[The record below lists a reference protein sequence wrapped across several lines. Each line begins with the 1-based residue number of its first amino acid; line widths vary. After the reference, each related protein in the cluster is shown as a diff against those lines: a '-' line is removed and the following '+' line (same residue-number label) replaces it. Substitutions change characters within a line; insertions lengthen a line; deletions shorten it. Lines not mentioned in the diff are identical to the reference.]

1 MSFVAHT
8 TTELTEIKMKM
19 TSKFA
24 RTSMLAAP
32 LALAAGMAS
41 AGGLS
46 EPVAAP
52 APAPVAVAPAPVM
65 MGNDWT
71 GFYVGGQ
78 LGYGQL
84 DANIDTTPTDPDGA
98 LYGVH
103 AGYNYDF
110 GSVVLGGEVDYDLT
124 DISISAPAVSDVDAV
139 ARVKA
144 KLGYDAGAFMPYIT
158 AGYAQAQTS
167 DDLDGETDGTFAGL
181 GLSYMMSDSILLG
194 GEVLQHQFED
204 VADVP
209 NVDVDATTLTLRA
222 SFKF

>member
-1 MSFVAHT
+1 
-8 TTELTEIKMKM
+8 
-19 TSKFA
+19 
-24 RTSMLAAP
+24 SMLAAP
-32 LALAAGMAS
+32 LAIVAGMAS

-46 EPVAAP
+46 EPVEAP

-71 GFYVGGQ
+71 GFYAGGQ
-78 LGYGQL
+78 LGYGKL
-84 DANIDTTPTDPDGA
+84 DPSVGGTDPSEPDGVI
-98 LYGVH
+98 YGVH

-110 GSVVLGGEVDYDLT
+110 GSIVLGGEIDYDLT
-124 DISISAPAVSDVDAV
+124 DISFDTPDSDLDGVLRA
-139 ARVKA
+139 KA
-144 KLGYDAGAFMPYIT
+144 KLGYDAGAFMPYVT

-167 DDLDGETDGTFAGL
+167 GDLDGDTDGTFAGL

-204 VADVP
+204 VAD
-209 NVDVDATTLTLRA
+209 NDGLDVDATTLTLRA

>member
-1 MSFVAHT
+1 MVNW
-8 TTELTEIKMKM
+8 M
-19 TSKFA
+19 
-24 RTSMLAAP
+24 P
-32 LALAAGMAS
+32 
-41 AGGLS
+41 
-46 EPVAAP
+46 
-52 APAPVAVAPAPVM
+52 
-65 MGNDWT
+65 
-71 GFYVGGQ
+71 
-78 LGYGQL
+78 
-84 DANIDTTPTDPDGA
+84 NIDTTPTDPDGA

-167 DDLDGETDGTFAGL
+167 GGLDGDTDGAFAGL
-181 GLSYMMSDSILLG
+181 GLSYMMSDSIILG

-204 VADVP
+204 VAD
-209 NVDVDATTLTLRA
+209 NRA
-222 SFKF
+222 

>member
-1 MSFVAHT
+1 
-8 TTELTEIKMKM
+8 
-19 TSKFA
+19 
-24 RTSMLAAP
+24 MLAAP

-84 DANIDTTPTDPDGA
+84 DPSVPTTPSEPDGA

-110 GSVVLGGEVDYDLT
+110 GSIVLGGEVDYDLT
-124 DISISAPAVSDVDAV
+124 DISLDTPNSDVDGVLRA
-139 ARVKA
+139 KA

-158 AGYAQAQTS
+158 AGYAQAQIS
-167 DDLDGETDGTFAGL
+167 GDILDGDTDGAFAGL
-181 GLSYMMSDSILLG
+181 GLSYMMSDSIILG

-204 VADVP
+204 VSDTP
-209 NVDVDATTLTLRA
+209 TVDVDATTLTLRA

>member
-1 MSFVAHT
+1 MT
-8 TTELTEIKMKM
+8 M

-32 LALAAGMAS
+32 LAIVAGMAS

-78 LGYGQL
+78 LGYGKL
-84 DANIDTTPTDPDGA
+84 DPSVDTDPSEPDGVI
-98 LYGVH
+98 YGVH

-110 GSVVLGGEVDYDLT
+110 GSIVLGGEVDYDLT
-124 DISISAPAVSDVDAV
+124 DISLDTPESDLDGVLRA
-139 ARVKA
+139 KA
-144 KLGYDAGAFMPYIT
+144 KLGYDAGAFMPYVT

-167 DDLDGETDGTFAGL
+167 DDLDDETDGAFAGL
-181 GLSYMMSDSILLG
+181 GLSYMMSDSIVLG

-204 VADVP
+204 VADTA
-209 NVDVDATTLTLRA
+209 DVDATTLTLRA

>member
-1 MSFVAHT
+1 MF
-8 TTELTEIKMKM
+8 M
-19 TSKFA
+19 TSKIA

-32 LALAAGMAS
+32 LAIVAGMAT

-52 APAPVAVAPAPVM
+52 SPAPVAVAPAPVM

-84 DANIDTTPTDPDGA
+84 DPNAATTPSEPDGVI
-98 LYGVH
+98 YGVH

-110 GSVVLGGEVDYDLT
+110 GSIVLGGEVDYDLT
-124 DISISAPAVSDVDAV
+124 DISFDTPNSDLDGV
-139 ARVKA
+139 ARAKA

-167 DDLDGETDGTFAGL
+167 DDLDGDTDGTFAGL
-181 GLSYMMSDSILLG
+181 GLSYMMSDSIVLG

-204 VADVP
+204 VAD
-209 NVDVDATTLTLRA
+209 NDGLDVDATTLTLRA